1 MNRDAE
7 INKFFVK
14 DIYIAS
20 LLYSCQL
27 KLIKIEK
34 ESNFLWFIFENK
46 IKAEEL
52 TDRYWRKDI
61 QVDVRTFVD
70 SIRILKD
77 MIFAVKNKYQ

>member
-7 INKFFVK
+7 IDKFFVK

-46 IKAEEL
+46 IKAGEL

-61 QVDVRTFVD
+61 QVDARTFVD